1 MQIEIDGPPFGEE
14 GDDVTIGDEIRS
26 GDTVWF
32 ERVAPNQLV
41 MRVVPKGIDG
51 LRYRVTAG
59 SEPGS
64 LRLTAIDRTEG

>member
-14 GDDVTIGDEIRS
+14 GDEVAMGDEIRN

-32 ERVAPNQLV
+32 ERVGANQLV
-41 MRVVPKGIDG
+41 MRVVPEGIDG

-64 LRLTAIDRTEG
+64 IRLTVIREM